1 MFRANWQYRIIAAVL
16 AIFFWYMISGQA
28 KIEIW
33 VTVPVEVVNLPSDHV
48 VKNGMADSIRV
59 RCRGTSTILN
69 RLETGRLIYTLD
81 LSDIRKGHNVVVLEP
96 GEVNLP
102 RTVEVVEISPSRL
115 ELDVDRYITRD
126 VPVRV
131 DWQAYISPDFELK
144 DIRIE
149 PENVRISGA
158 AAVLENIEEV
168 ETEHIEIRD
177 ESPRRIIR
185 RVGLDLFSGVESSV
199 NEVFVEF
206 SFGPLLEEIWVRK
219 NVQVFAEEGQDYKV
233 DPVDIR
239 ANLALPQMLL
249 RTQNWREQINYYI
262 RLPRNMESGKHEME
276 VKVDMPRD
284 GKVLEKRPE
293 KVMVEIKQ

>member
-1 MFRANWQYRIIAAVL
+1 MFKANWQYRIIAAVL

-33 VTVPVEVVNLPSDHV
+33 LTVPVEIVNLPSDHMI
-48 VKNGMADSIRV
+48 KNGLVNSIRI

-69 RLETGRLIYTLD
+69 RLETGRLSYALD

-96 GEVNLP
+96 GDVNLP
-102 RTVEVVEISPSRL
+102 RTIEVVEISPSRL
-115 ELDVDRYITRD
+115 ELDVDRYITKN

-144 DIRIE
+144 GVRIE

-185 RVGLDLFSGVESSV
+185 RVSLDLFSGVEASAA
-199 NEVFVEF
+199 EVFVEF

-219 NVQVFAEEGQDYKV
+219 NVHVFAEEGLNYKIE
-233 DPVDIR
+233 PVDIR

-249 RTQNWREQINYYI
+249 RTQNWRDQINYYV
-262 RLPRNMESGKHEME
+262 RLPRDMEPGTHEME
-276 VKVDMPRD
+276 VQVDMPRD
-284 GKVLEKRPE
+284 GKVVEKRPE
-293 KVMVEIKQ
+293 KVLVEIRQ